1 MSRRTET
8 TCMSDPA
15 CGLCHG
21 RRLEHDPRGWLPHPS
36 SDAARQ
42 RLLALAR
49 PEPDREA
56 EAG

>member
-1 MSRRTET
+1 MRGT
-8 TCMSDPA
+8 TICLSDPA

-21 RRLEHDPRGWLPHPS
+21 RRLDRDPRGWLPHPA
-36 SDAARQ
+36 SDQARL